1 MRWSELEELVL
12 DVEIALN
19 NRPLSYLEDDIQLP
33 LLTPNSMLNLNP
45 NDLPNLESSQIP
57 DIDLRK
63 RSKYLAR
70 CKEMVWSRWSKEYVR
85 ALREQHRRAG
95 GEQTLHPKIGDVIII
110 RGDAKN
116 RNHWKLGVV
125 EELIQG
131 RDGIT
136 RAAKVK
142 TSNGIL
148 ERATQHLSPLELS
161 CDRSLPVELNP
172 TAPEFMPRPR
182 RDAAAA
188 ARLRIQ
194 NNLNEE
200 DND

>member
-1 MRWSELEELVL
+1 MTFNCRCSHRTLCLTLTRMIYRTWSRLRSLILICVREQNTWLVARRWFGV
-12 DVEIALN
+12 VG
-19 NRPLSYLEDDIQLP
+19 QK
-33 LLTPNSMLNLNP
+33 SMSVHF
-45 NDLPNLESSQIP
+45 ESSTDEPEANRLCI
-57 DIDLRK
+57 R
-63 RSKYLAR
+63 RLA
-70 CKEMVWSRWSKEYVR
+70 MSS
-85 ALREQHRRAG
+85 LS
-95 GEQTLHPKIGDVIII
+95 
-110 RGDAKN
+110 KN

-136 RAAKVK
+136 RGAKVK

>member
-1 MRWSELEELVL
+1 MIYR
-12 DVEIALN
+12 
-19 NRPLSYLEDDIQLP
+19 
-33 LLTPNSMLNLNP
+33 T
-45 NDLPNLESSQIP
+45 
-57 DIDLRK
+57 
-63 RSKYLAR
+63 
-70 CKEMVWSRWSKEYVR
+70 WSRLRSLILISVREQNTWLVARRWFGVVGPCQLKEYAR
-85 ALREQHRRAG
+85 ALREQHRRSG

-116 RNHWKLGVV
+116 RNHWKLGAV

-136 RAAKVK
+136 RGAKVK

>member
-1 MRWSELEELVL
+1 MIYRTWSRLRSLILISVREQNTWLVARRWFGVVGPKSTYVHF
-12 DVEIALN
+12 
-19 NRPLSYLEDDIQLP
+19 
-33 LLTPNSMLNLNP
+33 
-45 NDLPNLESSQIP
+45 ESST
-57 DIDLRK
+57 
-63 RSKYLAR
+63 A
-70 CKEMVWSRWSKEYVR
+70 
-85 ALREQHRRAG
+85 RRAG

-110 RGDAKN
+110 KGDAKN

-136 RAAKVK
+136 RGAKVR

-172 TAPEFMPRPR
+172 TASEFMPRSR
-182 RDAAAA
+182 RDTAAA